1 MIIFFGEKGGSC
13 GIVLLRK
20 KLDVMENTF
29 TEDDF
34 REAARLLDVEVAV
47 VKTVAEVESGNKCG
61 FVADGKPAILFEG
74 HVFWRKLEEAGLNP
88 AKFVAGNENVLY
100 PKWTKAHYKG
110 GTGEY
115 ERLAKAMMIHK
126 PSALESASWGAFQIM
141 GFNYRQCGCENVLD
155 FVKRMQS
162 GCRCQMLLWVEF
174 IKRSGMQAY
183 LQRRDWERFARA
195 YNGKGYKKNQYDE
208 RLRKTYMKYRRKD
221 R

>member
-155 FVKRMQS
+155 FV
-162 GCRCQMLLWVEF
+162 E
-174 IKRSGMQAY
+174 
-183 LQRRDWERFARA
+183 
-195 YNGKGYKKNQYDE
+195 NN
-208 RLRKTYMKYRRKD
+208 
-221 R
+221 